1 MPVSHALNVSIF
13 FSEMLKS
20 DFFTAYYK
28 QQTVPWLIFF
38 CFFTNRGIIRQ
49 LPKALGNS
57 YVIVVHTVQRFL
69 SSESSSRGCTTCQ
82 RRALVCKSIH
92 ETHEPEQV
100 PTDATEELEKEST
113 GEPPESDHPKCA
125 DLMVANGRWSLTRI
139 EPQTTGGFFEKKT
152 GHIHFKEDNYCM
164 QFPSY
169 DMCSSML
176 LLFLPQEIRKLVRWS
191 LTKG

>member
-1 MPVSHALNVSIF
+1 MPVSRALNVSIF
-13 FSEMLKS
+13 LSEMLKS

-69 SSESSSRGCTTCQ
+69 SSESSSGSCTTCQ
-82 RRALVCKSIH
+82 RRALECKSIR
-92 ETHEPEQV
+92 ETHEPKQV
-100 PTDATEELEKEST
+100 TTDATEFEELEKEST
-113 GEPPESDHPKCA
+113 GEPPESDHPQCA

-139 EPQTTGGFFEKKT
+139 EPQTTNHKRV
-152 GHIHFKEDNYCM
+152 
-164 QFPSY
+164 
-169 DMCSSML
+169 L
-176 LLFLPQEIRKLVRWS
+176 
-191 LTKG
+191 